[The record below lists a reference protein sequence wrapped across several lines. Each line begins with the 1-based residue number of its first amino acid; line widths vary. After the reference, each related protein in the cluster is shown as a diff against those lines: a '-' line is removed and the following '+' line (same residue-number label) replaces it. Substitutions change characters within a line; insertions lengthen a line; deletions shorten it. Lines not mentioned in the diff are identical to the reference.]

1 MECSEADSTAASFKA
16 FLQKSSS
23 RSDRNL
29 YDHLVL
35 LLVKI
40 MDERPHDAVDVL
52 EDMSLELKRAL
63 FKDRQSSLRE
73 HVTPSAGDMLA
84 EHQLLLFKQEQDF
97 NHEDPTVETGFPNVN
112 ETAFY
117 LEQAGVG
124 LGREETQRILLAL
137 KLLVESQGLPR
148 CRLWGKI
155 LGTESSYIIAEAEYA
170 EGDGEQSADEDLQ
183 EEEEEEESGTQE
195 SETDPVPRST
205 YTHPP
210 MVPKE
215 AVGTGA
221 NRCFYFVCTEP
232 GLPWVKLPPV
242 SPAQITAA
250 RSICKAFTGR
260 LDSPVLSYPPFPGNE
275 ANYLRAQIARIS
287 AGTQVS
293 PSGFYQAVEE
303 EGEEEE
309 ETGRDQCQVNPEFE
323 GVSSFEMAQSLS
335 SWVHHIQH
343 ILKQGRC
350 TWVNPAMKVEDDSI
364 EEAEAGEK
372 DERPDEPEPEY
383 GPPLLT
389 NLSQDAELF
398 HTPPWSLRLSS
409 TITPQHA
416 VAVLRSNL
424 WPGAFA
430 FSNGKRFENIYV
442 GWGLKYTGQGYSPCV
457 PPPPQ
462 QEYPSGPEVTEMV
475 DPSVEEEEEMRMA
488 LEEQQEVQQESEEE
502 EEDEEDDN

>member
-1 MECSEADSTAASFKA
+1 MERSEADSTAASFKA

-73 HVTPSAGDMLA
+73 HVRPSAGDMLA

-183 EEEEEEESGTQE
+183 EEEEEESGTQE